1 MPVLRLNTGRV
12 LTKPGLAALG
22 WLPGPVS
29 SSPLPAY
36 SCLMSPRD
44 DREPLFVYRHFAGV
58 WMLNHRNP
66 VGLALILAFT
76 LGIMLL
82 LVTF

>member
-1 MPVLRLNTGRV
+1 MTEDRRATA
-12 LTKPGLAALG
+12 KPGPTALG
-22 WLPGPVS
+22 LLQGPVS
-29 SSPLPAY
+29 PSPLPAY

-66 VGLALILAFT
+66 VGLALMLALT
-76 LGIMLL
+76 LGVMLL